1 MRGGGDDGDGRDD
14 GAVGIAGDT
23 RAELTGSQPQLD
35 QFELVDLVSK
45 GQHEMLEKIQALG
58 PALGRLEEVVERVGE
73 LVPQLA
79 IPEVLKVQ
87 EEALQLGRGLLV
99 ALLGQELGDWFR
111 VDVHCACVYV
121 CGGSYR
127 ANI

>member
-1 MRGGGDDGDGRDD
+1 MRGGDDGDGRDD

-35 QFELVDLVSK
+35 QFELVDLVGK

-87 EEALQLGRGLLV
+87 EEALQVGRGLLV
-99 ALLGQELGDWFR
+99 ALLGQELGDRFR

-121 CGGSYR
+121 CGGGYR